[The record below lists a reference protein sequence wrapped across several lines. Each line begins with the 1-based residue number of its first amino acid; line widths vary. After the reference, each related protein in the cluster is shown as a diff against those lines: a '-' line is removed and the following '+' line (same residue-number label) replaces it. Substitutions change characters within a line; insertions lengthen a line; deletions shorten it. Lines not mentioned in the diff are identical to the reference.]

1 MQTPSIVAQASG
13 IFIRYIGRDE
23 TCFDHLYGTGTWER
37 REAKLV
43 VPAVALRMVRHPDQY
58 EEVKAEENERPI
70 DRAAVGEPERRAD
83 KEVDTPE
90 QEAVMSIGQ
99 MDANQVRDFVE
110 QNYQQKLDGRKGVA
124 ALRSEAVRLV
134 EQFGI
139 LI

>member
-1 MQTPSIVAQASG
+1 M
-13 IFIRYIGRDE
+13 
-23 TCFDHLYGTGTWER
+23 
-37 REAKLV
+37 
-43 VPAVALRMVRHPDQY
+43 
-58 EEVKAEENERPI
+58 KAEERELPI